1 MATKT
6 VTRTLATRTF
16 SGPLTLIRQHGRA
29 YAYLNL
35 MAYGLLVAG
44 MILGA
49 LRPELNAMLTGSMD
63 ESGQTG
69 LVVSLLA
76 RPWLFALVI
85 LGVNLGKVALGF
97 VTLPSMVV
105 PFAGIPVFAYWAFTT
120 GIVLAPVDHN
130 TTMTLIPH
138 SLTMV
143 IELQAYV
150 LLLLGAYVL
159 GLAWVRP
166 ASVGVTTR
174 RRAWVRGLRLFGRMW
189 VPALALFVVGA
200 VYEAYSLRYLLPL
213 LINS

>member
-1 MATKT
+1 M
-6 VTRTLATRTF
+6 
-16 SGPLTLIRQHGRA
+16 TLIRQHGRA

>member
-1 MATKT
+1 MAIEI
-6 VTRTLATRTF
+6 VTRTF
-16 SGPLTLIRQHGRA
+16 SGSLTLIRQHARP

-35 MAYGLLVAG
+35 TAYGLVIAG
-44 MILGA
+44 MVLGV
-49 LRPELNAMLTGSMD
+49 LRPELNEMLTGSMD
-63 ESGQTG
+63 ESGETG

-97 VTLPSMVV
+97 ITLPSMIV

-120 GIVLAPVDHN
+120 GIVLAPVDHL
-130 TTMTLIPH
+130 TAMTLIPH
-138 SLTMV
+138 SVTMV

-150 LLLLGAYVL
+150 LLLLGAYAL

-166 ASVGVTTR
+166 ASVGATTR
-174 RRAWVRGLRLFGRMW
+174 RRAWVRGMRLFGRMW
-189 VPALALFVVGA
+189 VPALVLFVVGA
-200 VYEAYSLRYLLPL
+200 VYEAYSLRYFLPL

>member
-1 MATKT
+1 MAIETVTKT
-6 VTRTLATRTF
+6 L
-16 SGPLTLIRQHGRA
+16 SGPLALIRQHVRA

-35 MAYGLLVAG
+35 TAYGLVIAG
-44 MILGA
+44 MVLGV
-49 LRPELNAMLTGSMD
+49 LRPDLNAMLTGSMD
-63 ESGQTG
+63 ESGETE

-97 VTLPSMVV
+97 ITLPSMIV

-120 GIVLAPVDHN
+120 GIVLAPVDHM

-138 SLTMV
+138 SVTMV

-159 GLAWVRP
+159 GLAWIRP
-166 ASVGVTTR
+166 ASVGATTR
-174 RRAWVRGLRLFGRMW
+174 GRAWVRGMRLFGRMW
-189 VPALALFVVGA
+189 VPALVLFVVGA
-200 VYEAYSLRYLLPL
+200 VYEAYSLRYFLPL
-213 LINS
+213 LINP

>member
-1 MATKT
+1 MAIAT
-6 VTRTLATRTF
+6 VTRTLRSSLA
-16 SGPLTLIRQHGRA
+16 LIRQHGRA

-44 MILGA
+44 MALGT

-63 ESGQTG
+63 ETG
-69 LVVSLLA
+69 ETDLVVSLFA

-97 VTLPSMVV
+97 ITLPSMVV
-105 PFAGIPVFAYWAFTT
+105 PFAGIPVFAYWVFTT
-120 GIVLAPVDHN
+120 GIVLAPVDHV

-143 IELQAYV
+143 IEIQAYV

-159 GLAWVRP
+159 GLAWIRP
-166 ASVGVTTR
+166 ASVGATTR
-174 RRAWVRGLRLFGRMW
+174 RRAWGQGLRRFGVMW
-189 VPALALFVVGA
+189 VPALVLFVIGA

>member
-1 MATKT
+1 MAIETVTKT
-6 VTRTLATRTF
+6 L
-16 SGPLTLIRQHGRA
+16 SGPLAIIRQHARA

-35 MAYGLLVAG
+35 MAYGLVIAG
-44 MILGA
+44 MVLGV

-63 ESGQTG
+63 ESGETE

-97 VTLPSMVV
+97 ITLPSMIV

-120 GIVLAPVDHN
+120 GIVLAPVDHM

-143 IELQAYV
+143 IEIQAYV

-159 GLAWVRP
+159 GLAWIRP
-166 ASVGVTTR
+166 ASVGATTR
-174 RRAWVRGLRLFGRMW
+174 GRAWVRGMRLFGRMW
-189 VPALALFVVGA
+189 VPALVLFVVGA
-200 VYEAYSLRYLLPL
+200 VYEAYSLRYFLPL

>member
-1 MATKT
+1 MAIETVTKT
-6 VTRTLATRTF
+6 L
-16 SGPLTLIRQHGRA
+16 SGPLALFRQHARA

-35 MAYGLLVAG
+35 MAYGLVVAG
-44 MILGA
+44 MVLGV

-63 ESGQTG
+63 ESGETG

-97 VTLPSMVV
+97 ITLPSMIV
-105 PFAGIPVFAYWAFTT
+105 PFAGIPVFAYWVLTT
-120 GIVLAPVDHN
+120 GIVLAPVDHL
-130 TTMTLIPH
+130 TAMTLIPH
-138 SLTMV
+138 SVTMV

-159 GLAWVRP
+159 GLAWIRP
-166 ASVGVTTR
+166 ASVGVTAR
-174 RRAWVRGLRLFGRMW
+174 RRAWVRGLRLFGWMW
-189 VPALALFVVGA
+189 VPALVLFVVGA
-200 VYEAYSLRYLLPL
+200 VYEAYSLRYFLPL

>member
-1 MATKT
+1 MAIETVTKT
-6 VTRTLATRTF
+6 L
-16 SGPLTLIRQHGRA
+16 SGPLALIRQHVRA

-35 MAYGLLVAG
+35 MAYGLVIAG
-44 MILGA
+44 MLLGV

-63 ESGQTG
+63 ESGETE

-97 VTLPSMVV
+97 ITLPSMIV

-120 GIVLAPVDHN
+120 GIVLAPVDHL
-130 TTMTLIPH
+130 TAMTLIPH
-138 SLTMV
+138 SVTMV

-159 GLAWVRP
+159 GLAWIRP
-166 ASVGVTTR
+166 ASVGATTR
-174 RRAWVRGLRLFGRMW
+174 GRAWVRGMRLFGRMW
-189 VPALALFVVGA
+189 VPALVLFVVGA
-200 VYEAYSLRYLLPL
+200 VYEAYSLRYFLPL
-213 LINS
+213 LINP

>member
-1 MATKT
+1 MAIETVTKT
-6 VTRTLATRTF
+6 LSSPLA
-16 SGPLTLIRQHGRA
+16 LIRQHVRA

-35 MAYGLLVAG
+35 TAYGLVIAG
-44 MILGA
+44 MVLGV
-49 LRPELNAMLTGSMD
+49 LRPDLNAMLTGSMD
-63 ESGQTG
+63 ESGETE

-97 VTLPSMVV
+97 ITLPSMIV

-120 GIVLAPVDHN
+120 GIVLAPVDHM

-138 SLTMV
+138 SVTMV

-159 GLAWVRP
+159 GLAWIRP
-166 ASVGVTTR
+166 ASVGATTR
-174 RRAWVRGLRLFGRMW
+174 GRAWVRGMRLFGRMW
-189 VPALALFVVGA
+189 VPALVLFVVGA
-200 VYEAYSLRYLLPL
+200 VYEAYSLRYFLPL
-213 LINS
+213 LINP

>member
-1 MATKT
+1 MAIETVTKT
-6 VTRTLATRTF
+6 LSRPLAI
-16 SGPLTLIRQHGRA
+16 IRQHTRA

-35 MAYGLLVAG
+35 MVYGLVIAG
-44 MILGA
+44 MVLGV

-63 ESGQTG
+63 ESGETG

-97 VTLPSMVV
+97 ITLPSMIV

-120 GIVLAPVDHN
+120 GIVLAPVDHM

-159 GLAWVRP
+159 GRAWIRP
-166 ASVGVTTR
+166 ASVGATTR
-174 RRAWVRGLRLFGRMW
+174 GRAWVHGMRLFGRMW
-189 VPALALFVVGA
+189 VPALVLFVVGA
-200 VYEAYSLRYLLPL
+200 VYEAYSLRYFLPL